1 MEQIPPGDIPRWL
14 KAKIDREIKLQK
26 ELDEMSSRKA
36 VSNMDV
42 EEMAQGSVV
51 GAEIMSQD
59 GDASKLTGKEAD
71 AMNATK
77 GSVLSKGAE
86 SKDQQR
92 ETVATNKDGGPAAPE
107 DNKQDEQAPEEEKIV
122 EEDDPET
129 KDPTFTVDGKDM
141 TVGAKL
147 TFTFNEGLIVQIQ
160 PNGDVMQKHIL
171 PTPMGKAQTKGNT
184 LTSSKPTEAQVELH
198 RVITTEGEIIKQ
210 MADGNLII
218 YQEDGTLTYSDKRR
232 GLWYT
237 INPHGVKRVRKVKG
251 RIVSDE
257 MRKLKIETKVDP
269 ETNAT
274 LKIREDGV
282 LSVDYVDESK
292 LIVMPDGTNILKKK
306 RADGEA
312 GTITFITK

>member
-1 MEQIPPGDIPRWL
+1 
-14 KAKIDREIKLQK
+14 
-26 ELDEMSSRKA
+26 
-36 VSNMDV
+36 
-42 EEMAQGSVV
+42 
-51 GAEIMSQD
+51 
-59 GDASKLTGKEAD
+59 
-71 AMNATK
+71 
-77 GSVLSKGAE
+77 
-86 SKDQQR
+86 
-92 ETVATNKDGGPAAPE
+92 
-107 DNKQDEQAPEEEKIV
+107 
-122 EEDDPET
+122 
-129 KDPTFTVDGKDM
+129 
-141 TVGAKL
+141 
-147 TFTFNEGLIVQIQ
+147 
-160 PNGDVMQKHIL
+160 MQKHIL

-184 LTSSKPTEAQVELH
+184 LTSSKPTDAQVELH